1 MRITDEVVNNGREAD
16 LKKWTDFY
24 DIKAK
29 LEKKWKS
36 GEILCNM
43 IEEKNLFPSRVKING
58 PNSNELSLDFEKV
71 IQWIEK
77 LKNKEKSKLGYG
89 YSLEEREIN
98 FRIVGRNRIPVYAV
112 IETTEDALRL
122 LNKNEEAKI
131 FQNICQKFFEE
142 WRTHPKFAHLK
153 EWFLKHPFRL
163 IDLNGENSYK
173 IILVLKWFERNPRH
187 FVYIR
192 QLDIE
197 GVDTK
202 FIEEH
207 QGVLGELL
215 EILLMETDFDLCKK
229 KFEDKFRLRKKPNMI
244 RFRILDGDYSDQVF
258 RDITIP
264 LEEFQSWENTIE
276 KVFFTENEIN
286 FLSFPNLKNSIVIFG
301 KGYGIY
307 LLFDVQWLKSRE
319 VYYWGDI
326 DTHGFNILS
335 IARGFLPNIKSF
347 LMTEEILMSHRSL
360 WVNEDKPFLSE
371 IKNLTPKEQDL
382 VSKLQNGYFA
392 PKVRLEQERIRFK
405 YLKEWMK
412 QIDSSRTIRE

>member
-1 MRITDEVVNNGREAD
+1 MRITDEIVSNGREPD
-16 LKKWTDFY
+16 LKKWTDFH
-24 DIKAK
+24 DIKTK
-29 LEKKWKS
+29 LEKKWES
-36 GEILCNM
+36 GEILCNI
-43 IEEKNLFPSRVKING
+43 IEEKALFPVRIKITG
-58 PNSNELSLDFEKV
+58 PGSNELSLEFEKV

-77 LKNKEKSKLGYG
+77 LKGKEKSKLGYG

-98 FRIVGRNRIPVYAV
+98 FRIVGRNRVPVYAV
-112 IETTEDALRL
+112 IETLEDALRL
-122 LNKNEEAKI
+122 LNKNAEARI
-131 FQNICQKFFEE
+131 FQNIFQKFFEE

-153 EWFLKHPFRL
+153 EWFLKYPFRV
-163 IDLNGENSYK
+163 IDLNGDNSSK
-173 IILVLKWFERNPRH
+173 IILVLKWFEHNPKH

-215 EILLMETDFDLCKK
+215 EILLPETDFDLCKK
-229 KFEDKFRLRKKPNMI
+229 KFEDKFRLRKKPTRI
-244 RFRILDGDYSDQVF
+244 RFRILDGDYSAQVF
-258 RDITIP
+258 SDITIP

-286 FLSFPNLKNSIVIFG
+286 FLSFPSLKNSIAIFG
-301 KGYGIY
+301 KGYGIS
-307 LLFDVQWLKSRE
+307 LLSDVQWLKSRE

-347 LMTEEILMSHRSL
+347 LMTEEILMAHRSL
-360 WVNEDKPFLSE
+360 WVKEDRPFLSE

-382 VSKLQNGYFA
+382 VYKLQNNYFT
-392 PKVRLEQERIRFK
+392 PNVRLEQERICFK
-405 YLKEWMK
+405 YLKEWIEK
-412 QIDSSRTIRE
+412 IDPS

>member
-1 MRITDEVVNNGREAD
+1 M
-16 LKKWTDFY
+16 
-24 DIKAK
+24 
-29 LEKKWKS
+29 
-36 GEILCNM
+36 
-43 IEEKNLFPSRVKING
+43 
-58 PNSNELSLDFEKV
+58 
-71 IQWIEK
+71 
-77 LKNKEKSKLGYG
+77 
-89 YSLEEREIN
+89 
-98 FRIVGRNRIPVYAV
+98 
-112 IETTEDALRL
+112 
-122 LNKNEEAKI
+122 
-131 FQNICQKFFEE
+131 
-142 WRTHPKFAHLK
+142 
-153 EWFLKHPFRL
+153 
-163 IDLNGENSYK
+163 
-173 IILVLKWFERNPRH
+173 LKWFERNPSH

-215 EILLMETDFDLCKK
+215 EILLPETDFDLCKK

-307 LLFDVQWLKSRE
+307 LLSDVQWLKSRE

-371 IKNLTPKEQDL
+371 IKNLTLKEQDL

-412 QIDSSRTIRE
+412 QIDLSRTIRE

>member
-1 MRITDEVVNNGREAD
+1 M
-16 LKKWTDFY
+16 KKWTDFH
-24 DIKAK
+24 DIKTK
-29 LEKKWKS
+29 LEKKWES
-36 GEILCNM
+36 GEILCNI
-43 IEEKNLFPSRVKING
+43 IEKKALFPVRIKING
-58 PNSNELSLDFEKV
+58 PNSNELSLEFEKV

-77 LKNKEKSKLGYG
+77 LKGKAKSKLGYG

-98 FRIVGRNRIPVYAV
+98 FRIVGRNHIPVYAV
-112 IETTEDALRL
+112 IETPEDALRL
-122 LNKNEEAKI
+122 LNKNAEAKI
-131 FQNICQKFFEE
+131 FQNICQEFFEE
-142 WRTHPKFAHLK
+142 WRTHRKFTHLK
-153 EWFLKHPFRL
+153 EWFLKYPLRV
-163 IDLNGENSYK
+163 IDLIGKNSSK
-173 IILVLKWFERNPRH
+173 IILVLKWFEHNPKH

-202 FIEEH
+202 FIEKH
-207 QGVLGELL
+207 QSILGELL
-215 EILLMETDFDLCKK
+215 EILLPETDFDSCKK
-229 KFEDKFRLRKKPNMI
+229 KFEDKFRLRKKPSMI
-244 RFRILDGDYSDQVF
+244 RFRILDEYYSEQVF

-286 FLSFPNLKNSIVIFG
+286 FLSFPSLKNSVVIFG

-347 LMTEEILMSHRSL
+347 LMTEQILTAHRAL
-360 WVNEDKPFLSE
+360 WVEEGSPFLSE
-371 IKNLTPKEQDL
+371 IKNLTQKEQDL
-382 VSKLQNGYFA
+382 VYKLQNGYFA

-405 YLKEWMK
+405 YLKEWME
-412 QIDSSRTIRE
+412 QIDSSQTIGEQMSLVHHQRLQP